1 MMLKGKCLEVFLDF
15 IEYKYVGNYTV
26 EYPMIGDLEGTCYNV
41 LTEEYFHQLPFSAK
55 YGVIVDF
62 FDQCEVEGVNDTV
75 QLEMGYIAGGHTR
88 QEARGFAVEKNCKRY
103 NQNFE

>member
-1 MMLKGKCLEVFLDF
+1 MTLKGKCLEGFKKYFKETYCYLGKNEEVDKELAKFDF
-15 IEYKYVGNYTV
+15 ENKYHSHF
-26 EYPMIGDLEGTCYNV
+26 ELSPFPM
-41 LTEEYFHQLPFSAK
+41 K

-62 FDQCEVEGVNDTV
+62 FDQCKVEGVNDTV

-103 NQNFE
+103 NQNYGN